1 MSPDRYRWDPK
12 CETSQN
18 TREWRVG
25 KAKELKV
32 DAATGGRS
40 SIDSDEQEGTKK

>member
-1 MSPDRYRWDPK
+1 MKRRKTPGSGGW
-12 CETSQN
+12 E
-18 TREWRVG
+18 

-40 SIDSDEQEGTKK
+40 SINSDEQEGTKK